1 MSQFRMSGFRPETPP
16 EPRTLNPP
24 LAQTGGFAS
33 AFKFIRLAAVASALL
48 SACPAPAANL
58 PVVTPLLPPY
68 PALPVMTGNTPDAPA
83 PVMTPTGI
91 LFVAPF
97 QTGVDRIYWDIP
109 LPRIRSEPT
118 TLLVELTCSDPGAL
132 RAVSI
137 HLKSGGGWFSAED
150 APPPSTNRHT
160 LAFPRETFRAESAPG
175 AWNRSQT
182 LRLSLWK
189 QAARPV
195 SLTLHTVSTR
205 RDVVA
210 IIQAGDTTAP
220 GEGGFARLLTAHT
233 TAALTRAGIPHTII
247 NDRFDDAL
255 APFKLVLL
263 PWSPSLQ
270 ERQIRSLN
278 RFITSGGKV
287 IVFYNTASELART
300 LGIRIDPWRGA
311 DGGRQWTA
319 WAPASAAGLPL
330 PARVPHVTT
339 GILPPYPIPGNL
351 HTARTIATWTD
362 TAGRV
367 TDLPACV
374 LSDRGAWFAHTPPRA
389 SAAAS
394 AFLGALVMDLLPA
407 LDDVCAA
414 EILRTTRITP
424 HPDADLQAQSLARME
439 AARAARQPARVAR
452 LAAELRDARATA
464 ALASGPTPR
473 AGEVRGVWE
482 NGAGRHPR
490 GWDGLFS
497 ELSRRGVNTVYSHMQ
512 RAGQTQVNPDLAA
525 PVSSSG
531 RTAGADAVASLSAAA
546 GRHGIAL
553 HAWVTCWTLDGI
565 DESRRADLSAA
576 GRLMRDAQGREL
588 PWLCPSL
595 PENHTLLLAGLAEL
609 ARQGVAGIHLDYV
622 RYPEMQGCFA
632 PATRTAFEKQTGTRV
647 TEWPNDVLAGGALA
661 DAFQSF
667 RQQEITR
674 FVRAAAETVR
684 AINPAI
690 TLSAAVFP
698 SPAAA
703 RMRGQDWPGWLRDK
717 ILDTV
722 CPMAYTESAAA
733 FAEMLDVCIRET
745 SDPATH
751 LIAGIGTGADESQL
765 DALATAEQILA
776 VRARPLKGFACFAV
790 DDELLG
796 RILPPLRLGL

>member
-1 MSQFRMSGFRPETPP
+1 
-16 EPRTLNPP
+16 
-24 LAQTGGFAS
+24 
-33 AFKFIRLAAVASALL
+33 
-48 SACPAPAANL
+48 
-58 PVVTPLLPPY
+58 
-68 PALPVMTGNTPDAPA
+68 
-83 PVMTPTGI
+83 MTPTGI
-91 LFVAPF
+91 LFAAPF

-109 LPRIRSEPT
+109 LPRFCGEPT
-118 TLLVELTCSDPGAL
+118 TLLVDLTCADPGAL

-137 HLKSGGGWFSAED
+137 HLKSGAGWFSAES

-160 LAFPRETFRAESAPG
+160 LAFPREAFCAESSPG
-175 AWNRSQT
+175 AWNRAQT

-195 SLTLHTVSTR
+195 LLTLHAVSTR

-210 IIQAGDTTAP
+210 IIQAGDATAP
-220 GEGGFARLLTAHT
+220 GEGGFARLLTART

-278 RFITSGGKV
+278 RFITSGGQV
-287 IVFYNTASELART
+287 IVFYNAASDLART

-319 WAPASAAGLPL
+319 WAPAPAAGLPL

-339 GILPPYPIPGNL
+339 SILPPFPIPGNL

-362 TAGRV
+362 AAGRV

-374 LSDRGAWFAHTPPRA
+374 LSDRGAWFAHTPPLA

-407 LDDVCAA
+407 LGDVCTA
-414 EILRTTRITP
+414 ETIHTAQTAP
-424 HPDADLQAQSLARME
+424 HPDADLQTQTLVRMQ
-439 AARAARQPARVAR
+439 AARAARQPARVAQ
-452 LAAELRDARATA
+452 LAAEIRDARATA
-464 ALASGPTPR
+464 ALMSGPTPR
-473 AGEVRGVWE
+473 ADEVHGVWE
-482 NGAGRHPR
+482 NGSGRHPR

-512 RAGQTQVNPDLAA
+512 RAGQTQVNPNVAA

-531 RTAGADAVASLSAAA
+531 RTAGADAVASLSADAK
-546 GRHGIAL
+546 RHGIAL
-553 HAWVTCWTLDGI
+553 HAWVTCWALDGI

-595 PENHTLLLAGLAEL
+595 PENHALLLAGLAEL
-609 ARQGVAGIHLDYV
+609 ARQGIAGIHLDYV

-632 PATRTAFEKQTGTRV
+632 PATRKAFEKQIGARITN
-647 TEWPNDVLAGGALA
+647 WPNDVLAGGSLA
-661 DAFQSF
+661 DAFQTF

-690 TLSAAVFP
+690 ILSAAVFP

-703 RMRGQDWPGWLRDK
+703 RMRGQDWPGWLRDNT
-717 ILDTV
+717 LDTV

-733 FAEMLDVCIRET
+733 FAEMLDACIRET
-745 SDPATH
+745 PDSATR

-765 DALATAEQILA
+765 DAFATAEQILA

-796 RILPPLRLGL
+796 RILPPLRLGP